1 MDNNPST
8 EVVYKNP
15 NTISEGTYIG
25 VKYNKV
31 INIKDIEFS
40 LGAISNQNDTMQE
53 AKIQY
58 TLDGKTWLDLEQG
71 KVYSMP
77 QKITVDGLNL
87 MQWEFVLLQLNLEQI
102 LGLELKI
109 L

>member
-53 AKIQY
+53 AK
-58 TLDGKTWLDLEQG
+58 D
-71 KVYSMP
+71 VYKR
-77 QKITVDGLNL
+77 QLLYITKKITII
-87 MQWEFVLLQLNLEQI
+87 M
-102 LGLELKI
+102 
-109 L
+109 